1 MDYQI
6 TKAELNKLCRRFRVI
21 SSQLIRTAHED
32 GISNLRKF
40 IKFIESN
47 PLIYDFIIKNQ
58 TSEYDISSL
67 FNGSGCGRYEIPDTT
82 EEEISFTYQLLKYGL
97 EQFPGY
103 YYFPLQVGGYGG
115 SKIQTQVDE
124 FNRTVVSSFYSQ
136 IEGYLNDLLF
146 DLGNDEQST
155 IHIKIENLYGEILS
169 QDRSITQ
176 NNDFRKATLGGGVA
190 GRDLNS
196 AVKNKVNTVSQYI
209 GTNKDEILKLIRIL
223 HQELPNLD
231 PDNQDVAIESL
242 AALEEEVATPTKLS
256 RFKTLLFALWSAGKD
271 AVTFT
276 NTLIALADRL
286 NIQLPGE
293 N

>member
-21 SSQLIRTAHED
+21 SGQLIKTAHED
-32 GISNLRKF
+32 GISNLRRF

-47 PLIYDFIIKNQ
+47 PLIYNFILKNQ
-58 TSEYDISSL
+58 LREYDISSL
-67 FNGSGCGRYEIPDTT
+67 FNGFRHCRYEIPDTI

-97 EQFPGY
+97 EHFPDY
-103 YYFPLQVGGYGG
+103 YYFTLQVGGYK
-115 SKIQTQVDE
+115 SSNIQTQVDE

-136 IEGYLNDLLF
+136 IECYLNDLLL
-146 DLGNDEQST
+146 DLGDDDQNT
-155 IHIKIENLYGEILS
+155 IHIQIENLYGGILS
-169 QDRSITQ
+169 QDRSIIQ
-176 NNDFRKATLGGGVA
+176 NNDFRDATLAGGVA
-190 GRDLNS
+190 GRDINS
-196 AVKNKVNTVSQYI
+196 AVMNKVNTVSQYI
-209 GTNKDEILKLIRIL
+209 GTNKDKILRLIKTL

-231 PDNQDVAIESL
+231 PECQDVAIESL

-271 AVTFT
+271 FVTFA
-276 NTLIALADRL
+276 NTLTALADIL
-286 NIQLPGE
+286 GIQLPGG

>member
-21 SSQLIRTAHED
+21 SGQLIRTAHED
-32 GISNLRKF
+32 GISNLRRF

-47 PLIYDFIIKNQ
+47 PLIYDFILKNQ
-58 TSEYDISSL
+58 IREYDISSL
-67 FNGSGCGRYEIPDTT
+67 FNCFGRGRYEIPDTM
-82 EEEISFTYQLLKYGL
+82 EEELSFTYQLLKYGL
-97 EQFPGY
+97 EQFSEY
-103 YYFPLQVGGYGG
+103 YYFTVQVGGYGG

-176 NNDFRKATLGGGVA
+176 NNDFRNATLGGGVA
-190 GRDLNS
+190 GRDINS
-196 AVKNKVNTVSQYI
+196 AVINKVNTFSQYI
-209 GTNKDEILKLIRIL
+209 NTNKDEILRLLRIL

-231 PDNQDVAIESL
+231 PDNQDVVIESL
-242 AALEEEVATPTKLS
+242 AALEEEVVTPTKLS

-271 AVTFT
+271 SVTFT
-276 NTLIALADRL
+276 NTLTALADRL